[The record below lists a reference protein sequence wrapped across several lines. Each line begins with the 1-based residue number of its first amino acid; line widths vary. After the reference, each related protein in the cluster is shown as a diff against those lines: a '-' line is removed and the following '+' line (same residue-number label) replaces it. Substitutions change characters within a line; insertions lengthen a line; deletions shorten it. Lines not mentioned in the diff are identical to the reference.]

1 MNDKA
6 AQTVSHYLLSPP
18 RTLRDA
24 CRQTGRDNG
33 GERCPICPVRDL
45 CESDD
50 RWLVRGISSG
60 LEFVDLSQRARRVV
74 RDNASRFKR
83 R

>member
-1 MNDKA
+1 MNDKG
-6 AQTVSHYLLSPP
+6 AQPVSHYLLSPA

-24 CRQTGRDNG
+24 CRQTGRDNS

-60 LEFVDLSQRARRVV
+60 LEFG
-74 RDNASRFKR
+74 
-83 R
+83 

>member
-1 MNDKA
+1 MHERQGGSA
-6 AQTVSHYLLSPP
+6 GQSLSPLAGSHAARRLP
-18 RTLRDA
+18 TDWS
-24 CRQTGRDNG
+24 DNS

-60 LEFVDLSQRARRVV
+60 LEFG
-74 RDNASRFKR
+74 
-83 R
+83 